1 MKKLLVVVII
11 VVIVALLAA
20 YKCSRSRGVENV
32 ETSPEASQT
41 ETAPVAEPAPAAEE
55 APKAEEET
63 PAQNEEPV
71 QAEEVHEEPAQ
82 KQKEE
87 PAQAPAPVKEPKKEA
102 QKTKPA
108 EEKVEKAE
116 KEEPVAAKPAS
127 QAQPAEKKPIERDE
141 KPVPGSP
148 APALNREQ
156 ASSNIDSAGVTKVIN
171 VSRAAIKRCYDK
183 ALMSNPQLKGKLSV
197 KIVINQQGRVDSAEI
212 VDDSLHDAEVS
223 KCVRGVISR
232 LRFPKPADG
241 TATVTF
247 PFAFDPKNQ

>member
-11 VVIVALLAA
+11 AVIVALLLA
-20 YKCSRSRGVENV
+20 YKCSRSRGANNV
-32 ETSPEASQT
+32 ETLPETSQ
-41 ETAPVAEPAPAAEE
+41 PAPAAEP
-55 APKAEEET
+55 APKAEE
-63 PAQNEEPV
+63 PA
-71 QAEEVHEEPAQ
+71 PA
-82 KQKEE
+82 KEE
-87 PAQAPAPVKEPKKEA
+87 PAEKVNEEPAPEQKKEPAPAPAKEPKKEVRKA
-102 QKTKPA
+102 KPA
-108 EEKVEKAE
+108 AEKSEMPEKVEKPAPVE
-116 KEEPVAAKPAS
+116 KETPK
-127 QAQPAEKKPIERDE
+127 AQPVEKKPVERDE

-148 APALNREQ
+148 APALSREPV
-156 ASSNIDSAGVTKVIN
+156 SSNIDSAGVTKVIN

-197 KIVINQQGRVDSAEI
+197 KIVINQQGRVDSTEI

-223 KCVRGVISR
+223 KCVRGVIGR